1 MSSSR
6 RIDPHEHPFT
16 TPAEDLSSDERR
28 AHFADVQAEI
38 GELMAAAE
46 PPNSMIPGKWIAML
60 YERQTALFEADL
72 DAQARF
78 VLQPDGRR
86 FAYFSTD
93 GNEFTSMNMTREE
106 ALALATGQYGT
117 SQGPKSVRR
126 AEVPAAN
133 SRWNEALELIGRAH
147 GVERAE
153 RRVQDSQQPVAW
165 T

>member
-16 TPAEDLSSDERR
+16 TPAEDLSPDERR

-38 GELMAAAE
+38 GELMAAVE

-60 YERQTALFEADL
+60 YERQTALFEANL
-72 DAQARF
+72 DAQGRF
-78 VLQPDGRR
+78 VLQPGSRR
-86 FAYFSTD
+86 FAYFSAEGD
-93 GNEFTSMNMTREE
+93 DFTIMNVTRED
-106 ALALATGQYGT
+106 ALAFATDQFGT
-117 SQGPKSVRR
+117 SQGPNSVRR
-126 AEVPAAN
+126 AEVPGADA
-133 SRWNEALELIGRAH
+133 RWSKALEMISRAH

-153 RRVQDSQQPVAW
+153 RRVQDSKQPVAW